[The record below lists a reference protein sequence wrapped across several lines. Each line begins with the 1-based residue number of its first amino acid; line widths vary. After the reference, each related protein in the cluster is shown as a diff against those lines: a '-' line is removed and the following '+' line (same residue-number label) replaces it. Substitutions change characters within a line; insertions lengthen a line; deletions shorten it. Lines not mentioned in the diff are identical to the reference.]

1 MGRLI
6 QKFDGGSFS
15 NPAYIRMAAEQI
27 ASATRQGYEVT
38 SVVSPSSQSC
48 KDWMQMA
55 RGLNSQPNMREL
67 NNLLE
72 ANEQVATTMLSLALE
87 SLGVAARSLPSSV
100 IARRGAIRSQSDNLD
115 IEQLELCMARGEVGI
130 VGGSTSV
137 LDAKSFESGLQDD
150 SDLLAVALA
159 SALDAERCEC
169 FVENDGIFTADPKI
183 VSDAR
188 KLHSLSYDEALE
200 LSHAGTQMMSADAL
214 EFAADSLMP
223 LRIRSTSQTEN
234 TGTLVTHSSETPL
247 YTVASIAVDD
257 NMVAVNLTI
266 DMDHEEADPFEGVSP
281 VFARFTELA
290 IPTDML
296 FIIAR
301 EDKPIKELGFVVKEK
316 NLDQVLRIIESH
328 SKRLG
333 QPSLHLDRGLSR
345 ISIVGKALASRAD
358 VVSLIFEKLNAAQ
371 IPIRLV
377 ASGDLRLS
385 LLLPTEFA
393 KQSIQIVHKNIDLT
407 DI

>member
-6 QKFDGGSFS
+6 QKFDGGAFS

-27 ASATRQGYEVT
+27 ASATKQGYEVT
-38 SVVSPSSQSC
+38 SVVAPSSQSC
-48 KDWMQMA
+48 RDWMQMA
-55 RGLNSQPNMREL
+55 RGLNNQPNMREL

-87 SLGVAARSLPSSV
+87 SLGVAARSLPSSSV
-100 IARRGAIRSQSDNLD
+100 ARRGTIRNQSDSLD

-130 VGGSTSV
+130 VGGSTSI

-169 FVENDGIFTADPKI
+169 FIENDGIFTADPSI

-188 KLHSLSYDEALE
+188 KLNSLSYDEALE
-200 LSHAGTQMMSADAL
+200 LSHAGTRVMSTDAL
-214 EFAADSLMP
+214 EFAADSLIP
-223 LRIRSTSQTEN
+223 LRIRSTKEGEN
-234 TGTLVTHSSETPL
+234 VGTIVTHHSETPL

-257 NMVAVNLTI
+257 EMVAVNLTI

-281 VFARFTELA
+281 VFARFTELS
-290 IPTDML
+290 IPSDML

-316 NLDQVLRIIESH
+316 NLEQVLRIVESH
-328 SKRLG
+328 NKRLG
-333 QPSLHLDRGLSR
+333 NPSLHLDRGLSR
-345 ISIVGKALASRAD
+345 ISIVGKALSSRAD

-385 LLLPTEFA
+385 LLLPSEFA
-393 KQSIQIVHKNIDLT
+393 RQAIKLVHQNIDLT